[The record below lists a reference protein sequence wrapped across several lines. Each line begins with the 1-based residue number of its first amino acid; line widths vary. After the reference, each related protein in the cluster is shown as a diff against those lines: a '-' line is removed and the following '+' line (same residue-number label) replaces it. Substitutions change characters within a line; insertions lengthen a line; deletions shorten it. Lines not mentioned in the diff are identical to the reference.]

1 MAASAVVPAARTEE
15 MAVQT
20 VPRALWQTGALAM
33 LQVLIPKEVAWPAA
47 APTIC
52 GEKHIEQYPLVLL
65 KQMS

>member
-1 MAASAVVPAARTEE
+1 
-15 MAVQT
+15 MAVLT